1 MAHLHFAEQ
10 INFEASTCVLL
21 QHSILYAAAC
31 KTLML
36 LDTMI
41 KLDTYTSV
49 HNGWRCMMMSLCFFG
64 LHIKHKNKL
73 RSPSRTYLKHKHPTW
88 MRIRAAC
95 TIEKDDLYKS
105 CKDRLPYTAMGN
117 SLPHPGLLIASR
129 CSTVNFDK
137 WLCTSPTVS
146 NCFSAR
152 EELISTELA
161 NEDKGKVKA

>member
-1 MAHLHFAEQ
+1 M
-10 INFEASTCVLL
+10 T
-21 QHSILYAAAC
+21 
-31 KTLML
+31 
-36 LDTMI
+36 
-41 KLDTYTSV
+41 
-49 HNGWRCMMMSLCFFG
+49 MSLCFFG
-64 LHIKHKNKL
+64 LHIKHKNKH
-73 RSPSRTYLKHKHPTW
+73 RSPSRTYLKQKHPTR
-88 MRIRAAC
+88 MRILAAC
-95 TIEKDDLYKS
+95 TIEKETYIKS
-105 CKDRLPYTAMGN
+105 CKGRLPYTVGN